1 MILRKAAA
9 APHAGTSQGQETVSS
24 LDLNELLTP
33 DELCERLKMPRSW
46 VYEKTR
52 KRSSQRLPGFKLGK
66 YWRFREE
73 DVLAWLERQRRG
85 IESRG

>member
-1 MILRKAAA
+1 MN
-9 APHAGTSQGQETVSS
+9 
-24 LDLNELLTP
+24 DLGR
-33 DELCERLKMPRSW
+33 DELITPEELADRLKVPRSW

-66 YWRFREE
+66 YWRFREG

-85 IESRG
+85 NENVG